1 MVRSWVNRMLT
12 TDQLIELEII
22 ARDELTRLR
31 TESEETKGDAG
42 VVAPDNAIGRLSRL
56 DSMQMQEMALEAQRR
71 RDARIRQL
79 GEALERMDAGT
90 FGTCA
95 MCHQS
100 IDYERLT
107 VYPEATVCGACRG

>member
-1 MVRSWVNRMLT
+1 MLT

-22 ARDELTRLR
+22 ARDELARLQ
-31 TESEETKGDAG
+31 TEGEEAKADAG

-79 GEALERMDAGT
+79 REALERMDAGT

-95 MCHQS
+95 GCNQT

-107 VYPEATVCGACRG
+107 VYPEASICGDCSR

>member
-1 MVRSWVNRMLT
+1 MLT
-12 TDQLIELEII
+12 TDQVIELEII
-22 ARDELTRLR
+22 ARDELARLR

-71 RDARIRQL
+71 RDARIRLL
-79 GEALERMDAGT
+79 GEALDRMDAGT

-100 IDYERLT
+100 IDYERLS
-107 VYPEATVCGACRG
+107 VYPEASICRSCSR

>member
-1 MVRSWVNRMLT
+1 MLT

-22 ARDELTRLR
+22 ARDELDRLQ
-31 TESEETKGDAG
+31 TEGKEAKDDAG
-42 VVAPDNAIGRLSRL
+42 AVAPDNAIGRLSRL

-71 RDARIRQL
+71 RDVRIRQL
-79 GEALERMDAGT
+79 GEALERMDVGT

-95 MCHQS
+95 ICHQS

-107 VYPEATVCGACRG
+107 VYPEASVCGACSK